1 MDFDYSEEQKQLQ
14 QEARRFLENRCPPSA
29 VRAVLENP
37 ELSFDR
43 GLWTGMAE
51 LGWLGTVIPEVH
63 GGLGLGYVELCAIA
77 EELGR
82 AVAPVP
88 FASTLYFFAEALL
101 LAGSP
106 AQRAQWLPK
115 VARGELIGCFA
126 TAEGAGRPSG
136 ALTTV
141 VEAGRITGIKIPVTD
156 AGIADVAVVLAAAA
170 GAPEL
175 YLVQLGQTAVQREP
189 LSSLDGSRG
198 VASLSFDGAHAEPLG
213 RPGAGLHL
221 VDRVM
226 QRAAVLL
233 AFEQIGGADRCLQMA
248 RDYALQR
255 YVFGRPIGSFQAV
268 KHRLA
273 DMYVRNELAR
283 SNAYYA
289 AWALDTNA
297 DELPIAAASARL
309 AAGDAFGFAAREN
322 IQIHGGAGFTWEAD
336 PHLFFRRARQLSLVA
351 GAPAVWGEQLVAALS
366 SGAASSVVEFGT

>member
-1 MDFDYSEEQKQLQ
+1 MDFDYSGEQRQLQ
-14 QEARRFLENRCPPSA
+14 QEARRFLEDRCPPSS

-37 ELSFDR
+37 ELSLDR
-43 GLWTGMAE
+43 GLWAGMAE

-63 GGLGLGYVELCAIA
+63 GGLGLGYVELCVIA

-88 FASTLYFFAEALL
+88 FASTLYFFTEALL

-106 AQRAQWLPK
+106 AQQAQWLPK
-115 VARGELIGCFA
+115 IACGELIGCFA
-126 TAEGAGRPSG
+126 TAEGPGRPSG

-141 VEAGRITGIKIPVTD
+141 VEAGRITGTKIPVTD
-156 AGIADVAVVLAAAA
+156 GGIADVAIVLAAAA
-170 GAPEL
+170 GAPGL
-175 YLVQLGQTAVQREP
+175 YLVQLEQTAVLRVP
-189 LSSLDGSRG
+189 LGSLDDSRG
-198 VASLSFDGAHAEPLG
+198 VASLSFHGAHAEPLG

-221 VDRVM
+221 VDRVL

-289 AWALDTNA
+289 AWALDTDA

-309 AAGDAFGFAAREN
+309 AASDAFGFAAKES
-322 IQIHGGAGFTWEAD
+322 IQIHGGAGFTWDAD

-351 GAPAVWGEQLVAALS
+351 GAPAVWGEQLAAVLS
-366 SGAASSVVEFGT
+366 SGPASSVVELAT

>member
-14 QEARRFLENRCPPSA
+14 QEARRFLEDRCPPSA

-37 ELSFDR
+37 DLSFDR
-43 GLWTGMAE
+43 GLWAGMAQ

-106 AQRAQWLPK
+106 AQQAQWLPK
-115 VARGELIGCFA
+115 IARGELIGCFA
-126 TAEGAGRPSG
+126 TAEGPGRPSG
-136 ALTTV
+136 IPATV
-141 VEAGRITGIKIPVTD
+141 VEAGRITGTKIPVTD
-156 AGIADVAVVLAAAA
+156 GGIADVAIVLAAAA
-170 GAPEL
+170 GAAGL
-175 YLVQLGQTAVQREP
+175 YLVQLGQTAVQRVWI
-189 LSSLDGSRG
+189 SSLDGSRG
-198 VASLSFDGAHAEPLG
+198 VASLIFHGAHAEPLG
-213 RPGAGLHL
+213 RTDAGLHL
-221 VDRVM
+221 VDRVL

-289 AWALDTNA
+289 AWALDTDA

-309 AAGDAFGFAAREN
+309 AASDAFGFAAKEN

-351 GAPAVWGEQLVAALS
+351 GAPAVWGEQLVAALT
-366 SGAASSVVEFGT
+366 SGPASSVVEIGA

>member
-1 MDFDYSEEQKQLQ
+1 MDFDYTEEQKQLQ
-14 QEARRFLENRCPPSA
+14 QEARRFLEDRCPPSA

-37 ELSFDR
+37 DLSLDR
-43 GLWTGMAE
+43 GLWAGVAE

-106 AQRAQWLPK
+106 AQQARWLPK
-115 VARGELIGCFA
+115 IACGESIGCFA

-136 ALTTV
+136 APTTV
-141 VEAGRITGIKIPVTD
+141 VEAGRISGTKIPVTD
-156 AGIADVAVVLAAAA
+156 GGIADVAIVLAAAA
-170 GAPEL
+170 GAPGL
-175 YLVQLGQTAVQREP
+175 YLVELGQTAVLRVP
-189 LSSLDGSRG
+189 LSSLDDSRG
-198 VASLSFDGAHAEPLG
+198 VASLSFHGAHAEPLG
-213 RPGAGLHL
+213 PPGAGLRL
-221 VDRVM
+221 VDRVL

-233 AFEQIGGADRCLQMA
+233 AFEQIGGADRCLHMA

-289 AWALDTNA
+289 AWALDTDA

-309 AAGDAFGFAAREN
+309 AASDAFGFAAKEN
-322 IQIHGGAGFTWEAD
+322 IQIHGGAGFTWAAD

-366 SGAASSVVEFGT
+366 SSPASSVVEFET

>member
-14 QEARRFLENRCPPSA
+14 QEARRFLEDRCPPSA

-43 GLWTGMAE
+43 GLWAGLAQ

-106 AQRAQWLPK
+106 AQQAEWLPK
-115 VARGELIGCFA
+115 IACGELIGCFA
-126 TAEGAGRPSG
+126 TAEGPGRPSSSP
-136 ALTTV
+136 TTV
-141 VEAGRITGIKIPVTD
+141 VEAGRITGTKIPVTD
-156 AGIADVAVVLAAAA
+156 GGIAHVAMVLAATAGAA
-170 GAPEL
+170 GL
-175 YLVQLGQTAVQREP
+175 YLVQLGQTAVQRVP

-198 VASLSFDGAHAEPLG
+198 VASLSFDGARAEPLG
-213 RPGAGLHL
+213 RPGAGLYL
-221 VDRVM
+221 VDRVL

-283 SNAYYA
+283 SNAYRA

-297 DELPIAAASARL
+297 GELPIAAASARL
-309 AAGDAFGFAAREN
+309 AASDAFGFAAKEN
-322 IQIHGGAGFTWEAD
+322 IQIHGGIGFTWEAD

-366 SGAASSVVEFGT
+366 SRPASSVVECGT

>member
-1 MDFDYSEEQKQLQ
+1 MDFDYSEEQRQLQ
-14 QEARRFLENRCPPSA
+14 QQARRFLEDRCPPSA
-29 VRAVLENP
+29 VRAVLENS

-43 GLWTGMAE
+43 SLWAGLAQ

-106 AQRAQWLPK
+106 AQQAQWLPK
-115 VARGELIGCFA
+115 IARGELIGCFA
-126 TAEGAGRPSG
+126 TAEGPGRPSG

-156 AGIADVAVVLAAAA
+156 GGIADVAVVLAAAA
-170 GAPEL
+170 GAPGL
-175 YLVQLGQTAVQREP
+175 YLVQLGQTAVLRVP
-189 LSSLDGSRG
+189 LGSLDDSRG
-198 VASLSFDGAHAEPLG
+198 VASLSFHGAHAEPLG

-309 AAGDAFGFAAREN
+309 AASDAFGFAAKEN
-322 IQIHGGAGFTWEAD
+322 IQIHGGAGFTWAAD

-351 GAPAVWGEQLVAALS
+351 GAPAVWGEQLVAVLS
-366 SGAASSVVEFGT
+366 SGPASSLVEFGT

>member
-1 MDFDYSEEQKQLQ
+1 MEFDYSEVQKQLQ
-14 QEARRFLENRCPPSA
+14 QEARRFLEDRCPPSA

-37 ELSFDR
+37 DLSFDR
-43 GLWTGMAE
+43 GLWAGMAQ

-106 AQRAQWLPK
+106 AQQAQWLPK
-115 VARGELIGCFA
+115 IARGELIGCFA
-126 TAEGAGRPSG
+126 TAEGPGRPSG
-136 ALTTV
+136 IPATV
-141 VEAGRITGIKIPVTD
+141 VEAGRITGTKIPVTD
-156 AGIADVAVVLAAAA
+156 GGIADVAIVLAAAA
-170 GAPEL
+170 GAAGL
-175 YLVQLGQTAVQREP
+175 YLVRLGQTAVRRVR
-189 LSSLDGSRG
+189 LSALDGSRG
-198 VASLSFDGAHAEPLG
+198 VASLSFYGAHAEPLG
-213 RPGAGLHL
+213 RTDAGLNL
-221 VDRVM
+221 VDRVL

-289 AWALDTNA
+289 AWALDTDA

-309 AAGDAFGFAAREN
+309 AASDAFGFAAKEN

-336 PHLFFRRARQLSLVA
+336 PHLFLRRARQLSLVA

-366 SGAASSVVEFGT
+366 SGPASSVVEVGA

>member
-1 MDFDYSEEQKQLQ
+1 MDFDYSGEQQQLQ
-14 QEARRFLENRCPPSA
+14 QEARRFLEDRCPPSA

-37 ELSFDR
+37 ELSLDR
-43 GLWTGMAE
+43 GLWAGVAE

-63 GGLGLGYVELCAIA
+63 GGLGLGYVELCVIA

-106 AQRAQWLPK
+106 AQQAQWLPK
-115 VARGELIGCFA
+115 IACGELIGCFA
-126 TAEGAGRPSG
+126 TAEGPGRPSG

-141 VEAGRITGIKIPVTD
+141 VEAGRITGTKIPVTD
-156 AGIADVAVVLAAAA
+156 GGIADVAIVLAAAA
-170 GAPEL
+170 GVPGL
-175 YLVQLGQTAVQREP
+175 YLVQLEQTAVLRVP
-189 LSSLDGSRG
+189 LGSLDDSRG
-198 VASLSFDGAHAEPLG
+198 VASLSFHGAHAEPLG
-213 RPGAGLHL
+213 RPGTGLHL
-221 VDRVM
+221 VDRVL

-289 AWALDTNA
+289 AWALETNA
-297 DELPIAAASARL
+297 DELPIAAAAARL
-309 AAGDAFGFAAREN
+309 AASDAFGFAAKEN
-322 IQIHGGAGFTWEAD
+322 IQIHGGAGFTWDAD

-351 GAPAVWGEQLVAALS
+351 GAPAVWGEQLAAVLS
-366 SGAASSVVEFGT
+366 SGPASSVVELGT

>member
-1 MDFDYSEEQKQLQ
+1 MDFDYSGEQRQLQ
-14 QEARRFLENRCPPSA
+14 QEARRFLEDRCPPSS

-37 ELSFDR
+37 ELSLDR
-43 GLWTGMAE
+43 GLWAGMAE

-63 GGLGLGYVELCAIA
+63 GGLGLGYVELCVIA

-106 AQRAQWLPK
+106 AQQAQWLPK
-115 VARGELIGCFA
+115 IACGELIGCFA
-126 TAEGAGRPSG
+126 TAEGPGRPSG

-141 VEAGRITGIKIPVTD
+141 VEAGRITGTKIPVTD
-156 AGIADVAVVLAAAA
+156 GGIADVAIVLAAAA
-170 GAPEL
+170 GAPGL
-175 YLVQLGQTAVQREP
+175 YLVQLEQTAVRRGP
-189 LSSLDGSRG
+189 LGSLDDSRG
-198 VASLSFDGAHAEPLG
+198 VASLSFHGAHAELLG

-221 VDRVM
+221 VDRVL

-233 AFEQIGGADRCLQMA
+233 AFEQIGGADRCLQTA

-297 DELPIAAASARL
+297 DELPIAAAAARL
-309 AAGDAFGFAAREN
+309 AASDAFGFAAKEN
-322 IQIHGGAGFTWEAD
+322 IQIHGGAGFTWDAD

-351 GAPAVWGEQLVAALS
+351 GAPAVWGEQLAAVLS
-366 SGAASSVVEFGT
+366 SGPASSVVELAT

>member
-1 MDFDYSEEQKQLQ
+1 MEFDYSEVQKQLQ
-14 QEARRFLENRCPPSA
+14 QEARRFLEDRCPPSA

-37 ELSFDR
+37 DLSFDR
-43 GLWTGMAE
+43 GLWAGMAQ

-106 AQRAQWLPK
+106 AQQAQWLPK
-115 VARGELIGCFA
+115 IARGELIGCFA
-126 TAEGAGRPSG
+126 TAEGPGRPSG
-136 ALTTV
+136 IPATV
-141 VEAGRITGIKIPVTD
+141 VEAGRITGTKIPVTD
-156 AGIADVAVVLAAAA
+156 GGIADVAIVLAAAA
-170 GAPEL
+170 GAAGL
-175 YLVQLGQTAVQREP
+175 YLVRLGQTAVQRVR
-189 LSSLDGSRG
+189 LSALDGSRG
-198 VASLSFDGAHAEPLG
+198 VASLSFYGAHAEPLG
-213 RPGAGLHL
+213 RTDAGLNL
-221 VDRVM
+221 VDRVF

-289 AWALDTNA
+289 AWALDTDA

-309 AAGDAFGFAAREN
+309 AASDAFGFAAKEN

-336 PHLFFRRARQLSLVA
+336 PHLFLRRARQLSLVA

-366 SGAASSVVEFGT
+366 SGPASSVVEVGA

>member
-1 MDFDYSEEQKQLQ
+1 MDFDYSGEQQQLQ
-14 QEARRFLENRCPPSA
+14 QEARRFLEDRCPPSA

-37 ELSFDR
+37 ELSLDR
-43 GLWTGMAE
+43 GLWAGMAE

-63 GGLGLGYVELCAIA
+63 GGLGLGYVELCVIA

-106 AQRAQWLPK
+106 AQQAQWLPRI
-115 VARGELIGCFA
+115 ACGELIGCFA
-126 TAEGAGRPSG
+126 TAEGPGRPSG
-136 ALTTV
+136 ALGTV
-141 VEAGRITGIKIPVTD
+141 VEAGRITGTKIPVTD
-156 AGIADVAVVLAAAA
+156 GRIADVAIVLAAAA
-170 GAPEL
+170 GAPGL
-175 YLVQLGQTAVQREP
+175 YLVQMEQNAVQRVP
-189 LSSLDGSRG
+189 LGSLDDSRG
-198 VASLSFDGAHAEPLG
+198 VASLSFHGAHAEPLG
-213 RPGAGLHL
+213 RPGPGLHL
-221 VDRVM
+221 VDRVL

-289 AWALDTNA
+289 AWALETNA

-309 AAGDAFGFAAREN
+309 AASDAFGFAAKEN
-322 IQIHGGAGFTWEAD
+322 IQIHGGAGFTWAAD

-351 GAPAVWGEQLVAALS
+351 GAPAVWGEQLVAVLS
-366 SGAASSVVEFGT
+366 SGPASSVIELGT

>member
-1 MDFDYSEEQKQLQ
+1 MDFDYSGEQQQLQ
-14 QEARRFLENRCPPSA
+14 QEARRFLEDRCPPSA

-37 ELSFDR
+37 ELSLDR
-43 GLWTGMAE
+43 GLWAGVAE

-106 AQRAQWLPK
+106 GQQEQWLPK
-115 VARGELIGCFA
+115 IACGQLIGCFA
-126 TAEGAGRPSG
+126 TAEGPGRPSG

-141 VEAGRITGIKIPVTD
+141 VEAGRITGTKIPVTD
-156 AGIADVAVVLAAAA
+156 GGIADVAVVLAAAA
-170 GAPEL
+170 GAPGL
-175 YLVQLGQTAVQREP
+175 YLVQLGQTAVQRVP

-198 VASLSFDGAHAEPLG
+198 AASLSFDGAHAEPLG
-213 RPGAGLHL
+213 RPGTGLHL

-309 AAGDAFGFAAREN
+309 AAGDAFGFAAKEN

-351 GAPAVWGEQLVAALS
+351 GAPAVWGEQLAAVLS
-366 SGAASSVVEFGT
+366 SGPASSVVELAT

>member
-1 MDFDYSEEQKQLQ
+1 MDFDYSGEQQQLQ
-14 QEARRFLENRCPPSA
+14 QEARRFLEDRCPPSA

-37 ELSFDR
+37 ELSLDR
-43 GLWTGMAE
+43 GLWAGVAE

-63 GGLGLGYVELCAIA
+63 GGLGLGYVELCVIA

-106 AQRAQWLPK
+106 AQQAQWLPK
-115 VARGELIGCFA
+115 IACGELIGCFA
-126 TAEGAGRPSG
+126 TAEGPGRPSG

-141 VEAGRITGIKIPVTD
+141 VEAGRITGTKIPVTD
-156 AGIADVAVVLAAAA
+156 GGIADVAIVLAAAA
-170 GAPEL
+170 GVPGL
-175 YLVQLGQTAVQREP
+175 YLVQLEQTAVLRVP
-189 LSSLDGSRG
+189 LGSLDDSRG
-198 VASLSFDGAHAEPLG
+198 VASLSFHGAHAEPLG
-213 RPGAGLHL
+213 RPGTGLHL
-221 VDRVM
+221 VDRVL

-289 AWALDTNA
+289 AWALETNA

-309 AAGDAFGFAAREN
+309 AASDAFGFAAKEN
-322 IQIHGGAGFTWEAD
+322 IQIHGGAGFTWAAD

-351 GAPAVWGEQLVAALS
+351 GAPAVWGEQLVAVLS
-366 SGAASSVVEFGT
+366 SGPASSVVEFGT

>member
-1 MDFDYSEEQKQLQ
+1 MDFDYSDEQKQLQ
-14 QEARRFLENRCPPSA
+14 QEARRFLEGRCPPSA
-29 VRAVLENP
+29 VRAVLESS
-37 ELSFDR
+37 ELSYDR
-43 GLWTGMAE
+43 GLWAGMAE

-82 AVAPVP
+82 AAAPAP

-106 AQRAQWLPK
+106 AQQAQWLPK
-115 VARGELIGCFA
+115 IACGELIGCFA
-126 TAEGAGRPSG
+126 TAEGPGRPGG

-141 VEAGRITGIKIPVTD
+141 VEAGRITGTKIPVTD
-156 AGIADVAVVLAAAA
+156 GGIADVAIVLAAAA
-170 GAPEL
+170 EAPGL
-175 YLVQLGQTAVQREP
+175 YLVQLGQTAVLRVP
-189 LSSLDGSRG
+189 LGSLDDSRG
-198 VASLSFDGAHAEPLG
+198 VASLSFHGAHAEPLG
-213 RPGAGLHL
+213 RPGTGLHL
-221 VDRVM
+221 VDRVL

-309 AAGDAFGFAAREN
+309 AASDAFGFAAKEN
-322 IQIHGGAGFTWEAD
+322 IQIHGGAGFTWDAD
-336 PHLFFRRARQLSLVA
+336 PHLFFRLARQLSLVA
-351 GAPAVWGEQLVAALS
+351 GAPAAWGESLAAALS
-366 SGAASSVVEFGT
+366 SRPAALAVEAGA

>member
-1 MDFDYSEEQKQLQ
+1 MDFDYSGEQQQLQ
-14 QEARRFLENRCPPSA
+14 QEARRFLADRCPPSA

-37 ELSFDR
+37 ELSLDR
-43 GLWTGMAE
+43 GLWAGMAE

-106 AQRAQWLPK
+106 AQQAQWLSK
-115 VARGELIGCFA
+115 IACGELIGCFA
-126 TAEGAGRPSG
+126 TAEGPGRPSG

-141 VEAGRITGIKIPVTD
+141 VEAGRITGTKIPVTD
-156 AGIADVAVVLAAAA
+156 GGIADVAIVLAAAA
-170 GAPEL
+170 GAPGL
-175 YLVQLGQTAVQREP
+175 YLVQLEQNAVLRVP
-189 LSSLDGSRG
+189 LGSLDDSRG
-198 VASLSFDGAHAEPLG
+198 VASLSFHGAHAEPLG
-213 RPGAGLHL
+213 RPGTGLHL
-221 VDRVM
+221 VDRVL

-309 AAGDAFGFAAREN
+309 AASDAFGFAAKEN
-322 IQIHGGAGFTWEAD
+322 IQIHGGAGFTWAAD

-351 GAPAVWGEQLVAALS
+351 GAPAVWGEQLVAVLS
-366 SGAASSVVEFGT
+366 SGPTSSVVELGT